1 MAFYSNHHKNY
12 SINPIEVEN
21 ELIALEI
28 KGKRGKDINRKE
40 MAELSR
46 KAQEKREKEFERFN
60 KKFEEGNLEE
70 LNKISDMYLSKQRK
84 ENMINKMNKQRNQ
97 ELQAK
102 FGDKKDQ
109 RKTKYDEFV
118 KNSKWGNDE
127 LNEKVMGKLNK
138 AQDNLDM

>member
-84 ENMINKMNKQRNQ
+84 ENMINKMNK
-97 ELQAK
+97 
-102 FGDKKDQ
+102 
-109 RKTKYDEFV
+109 
-118 KNSKWGNDE
+118 
-127 LNEKVMGKLNK
+127 
-138 AQDNLDM
+138 